1 MKQFKL
7 TDIEGK
13 EFILHVPQETELR
26 SRTPYVVPVEPP
38 APEIKEGMWVVLDTT
53 DEDKVRRV
61 LTVTPERLTY
71 DNEGK
76 TSHFEWQGYV
86 RPATPAEIE
95 SHLQK
100 VCEKYIGKE
109 YRSIFSTGKLDS
121 AISKFPVIPY
131 WKYSRDGGDTFDCGH
146 GYGWLYANGQFAEII
161 ESKKK
166 RPETR
171 EELDKMF
178 SDFWDTISIDGPYK
192 SESISKFLNEYDL

>member
-13 EFILHVPQETELR
+13 EFILKIKENFSIYASDSDNPDMSLT
-26 SRTPYVVPVEPP
+26 PVEPP

-171 EELDKMF
+171 AEFLYF
-178 SDFWDTISIDGPYK
+178 LSDLPIHHHGVDI
-192 SESISKFLNEYDL
+192 EKFLDTYDF